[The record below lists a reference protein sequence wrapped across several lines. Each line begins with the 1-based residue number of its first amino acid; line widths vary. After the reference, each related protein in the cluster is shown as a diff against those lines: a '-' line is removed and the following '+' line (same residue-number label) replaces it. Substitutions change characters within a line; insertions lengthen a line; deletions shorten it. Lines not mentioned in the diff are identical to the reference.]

1 MVTKAVLTVHV
12 FLSQLI
18 CYSEV
23 CSYRVNTHLEVDNG
37 QHESVISDE
46 ILVAIYC
53 CYSDKYRPQTGDDY
67 HGPTLNASRGGE

>member
-1 MVTKAVLTVHV
+1 M
-12 FLSQLI
+12 
-18 CYSEV
+18 
-23 CSYRVNTHLEVDNG
+23 NTHLEVDNG

-67 HGPTLNASRGGE
+67 YGPRLNASRGGE